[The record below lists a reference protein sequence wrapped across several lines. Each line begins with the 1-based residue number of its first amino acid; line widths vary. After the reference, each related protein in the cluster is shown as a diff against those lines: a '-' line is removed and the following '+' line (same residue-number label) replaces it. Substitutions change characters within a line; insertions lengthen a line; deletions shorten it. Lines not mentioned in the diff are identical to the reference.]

1 MENLSSQTLASI
13 VTSDHRVVPVLE
25 SYSLDF
31 CCKGKRTLEQAC
43 REKGLSVQEVADALE
58 HSMEDATTDASA
70 PELMDTE
77 KLISHI
83 ILKHHHYVLQSMP
96 LIEDHLN
103 KVVSKHGLHFPWMFE
118 VLDLFTRLK
127 QELYMHLQKE
137 ERILFPRILEL
148 SSLHRFHQKRPIDA
162 AYVNGPVEAMEHEH
176 DHAGDI
182 MFRIRDLTGNYAAPE
197 GACTT
202 FRLVLEELKAFE
214 ADLHQHVHLENN
226 VLFPRAGNMLA
237 EVAA

>member
-1 MENLSSQTLASI
+1 MDNLTTQTLASI
-13 VTSDHRVVPVLE
+13 VSSDHRVVPVLE
-25 SYSLDF
+25 AYSLDF

-58 HSMEDATTDASA
+58 HSMEDATPDGSA
-70 PELMDTE
+70 PEQMDTE
-77 KLISHI
+77 RLISHI
-83 ILKHHHYVLQSMP
+83 VLKHHQYVLQSMP
-96 LIEDHLN
+96 LIEDHLT
-103 KVVSKHGLHFPWMFE
+103 KVAAKHGLHYPFMYE
-118 VLDLFTRLK
+118 VLDLFTQLK

-137 ERILFPRILEL
+137 ERILFPRIQEL
-148 SSLHRFHQKRPIDA
+148 LSLHRFHQKRPIDP
-162 AYVNGPVEAMEHEH
+162 AYVNGPVEVMEHEH

-182 MFRIRDLTGNYAAPE
+182 MYRIRELTGNYAAPE

-226 VLFPRAGNMLA
+226 ILFPRAGTMLS
-237 EVAA
+237 EVSA